1 MGRHGP
7 RRAVRDTG
15 FWKEGDTWSVI
26 GHPWSVNLGMRAGGR
41 GSRGA
46 EMEGLGVTV
55 GNRVREVLSE
65 QVTLGQRP
73 E

>member
-1 MGRHGP
+1 MGRHSP

-41 GSRGA
+41 GSMGA
-46 EMEGLGVTV
+46 EMEGLG
-55 GNRVREVLSE
+55 GHSGKQGQGSPVRAGD
-65 QVTLGQRP
+65 TGAKT
-73 E
+73 